1 MVRLLVLYGQP
12 NDPAAFDKYYSGVHI
27 PIARRMRGLKKWT
40 VGKVTGTADGQPS
53 PYYYLADLYM
63 ESREDFEKL
72 LSSPEGQAAVA
83 DVPNYATGGATF
95 LYTEMFKTAV
105 HQSCNQPAIRLQIVG
120 VFDKPIFHRRQFGG
134 AVADDLAK
142 LAIDLQLITGQT
154 DARNSHRG
162 VLEHRAHM
170 NFIELECTL
179 ILLGDIVGYQ
189 QGFAVENFAADQIGK
204 VGENL

>member
-12 NDPAAFDKYYSGVHI
+12 NDPAAFDKYYSEVHI

-95 LYTEMFKTAV
+95 LYTE
-105 HQSCNQPAIRLQIVG
+105 IEE
-120 VFDKPIFHRRQFGG
+120 
-134 AVADDLAK
+134 
-142 LAIDLQLITGQT
+142 LI
-154 DARNSHRG
+154 
-162 VLEHRAHM
+162 
-170 NFIELECTL
+170 
-179 ILLGDIVGYQ
+179 
-189 QGFAVENFAADQIGK
+189 
-204 VGENL
+204 